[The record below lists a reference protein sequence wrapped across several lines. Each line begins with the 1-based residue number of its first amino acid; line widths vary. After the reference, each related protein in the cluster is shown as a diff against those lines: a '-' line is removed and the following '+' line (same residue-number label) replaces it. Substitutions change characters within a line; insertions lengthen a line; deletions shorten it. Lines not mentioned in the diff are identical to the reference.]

1 MLDSSW
7 RKARSRLA
15 VLMGIGLLVAGSP
28 ALAKKKKGPDPV
40 QQDPM
45 ETEANPQPPVH
56 DSGPAAGA
64 PSGGT
69 SGGASS
75 GGGSSSSSGGGA
87 SSSGGGGSSSGA
99 SGGGSSGGSGGG
111 GGTSAAR
118 IGRYMLSLK
127 VGAAPCIYYGG
138 GCGLL
143 HQGVAGVE
151 FAWNFTQSASAYLIV
166 PVQVQFR
173 PSQGTLML
181 PVGIQYDIG
190 LPVPNLYIYPRVSI
204 GYAVALAG
212 AAGSVIAD
220 HFGVAIPEVGIKYVF
235 SGRYHLGGEL
245 VSIPVLFNS
254 NTVVVHYR
262 VALSFGVGF

>member
-1 MLDSSW
+1 MS
-7 RKARSRLA
+7 
-15 VLMGIGLLVAGSP
+15 
-28 ALAKKKKGPDPV
+28 V

-87 SSSGGGGSSSGA
+87 SSSGGGGSSRMTVPRAEAHGGLRWWWRHFGSEDRALHAQPQSRRGA
-99 SGGGSSGGSGGG
+99 VYLLRRRLHGP
-111 GGTSAAR
+111 
-118 IGRYMLSLK
+118 
-127 VGAAPCIYYGG
+127 AAP
-138 GCGLL
+138 GCGRRR
-143 HQGVAGVE
+143 VCVE
-151 FAWNFTQSASAYLIV
+151 LSRSANTCSIV

-173 PSQGTLML
+173 PSQGTLNA

>member
-7 RKARSRLA
+7 QKARSRLG
-15 VLMGIGLLVAGSP
+15 VLLGIGLVIAGSP
-28 ALAKKKKGPDPV
+28 ALAKKKKGPEPV

-56 DSGPAAGA
+56 DSGPAAGSA
-64 PSGGT
+64 SGGGPATGGGT
-69 SGGASS
+69 SSSVGGGASA
-75 GGGSSSSSGGGA
+75 GGGGA
-87 SSSGGGGSSSGA
+87 SSSGAAGGSSS
-99 SGGGSSGGSGGG
+99 SGSGGV
-111 GGTSAAR
+111 GGTSTAR

-127 VGAAPCIYYGG
+127 VGAAPCIYFSG

-151 FAWNFTQSASAYLIV
+151 FAWNFTQAANAYLIV

-220 HFGVAIPEVGIKYVF
+220 HFGVVIPEVGIKYVL

-262 VALSFGVGF
+262 LALSFGVGF